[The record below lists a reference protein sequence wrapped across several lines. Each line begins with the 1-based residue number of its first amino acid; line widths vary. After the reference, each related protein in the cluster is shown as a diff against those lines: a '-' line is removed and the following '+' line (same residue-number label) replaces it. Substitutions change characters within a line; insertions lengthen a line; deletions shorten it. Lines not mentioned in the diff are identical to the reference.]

1 MRKIDLRSDTV
12 TLPTDE
18 MREAI
23 ARAELGDDGYA
34 EDPTVNRLE
43 ATAAA
48 LMGKEAAVL
57 LPSGTM
63 GNLAA
68 MIAYCPR
75 GTKAFLGSQA
85 HSYVYE
91 AGGAA
96 ALGGIVMTPIRNTVD
111 GELDLNALRM
121 ELERP
126 SEAHFAEPAMVAL
139 ENTHNLCAGAAVEL
153 SHMAAVSALAHSHSL
168 PVHLDGARI
177 FNAAIA
183 LETTPEKIA
192 SFADSVSFCLS
203 KGLACPIGSLLCGT
217 AAFVGRVRRIRRILG
232 GGMRQAGIIAA
243 AGIVALSAMV
253 DRLAEDHVN
262 ARMLAEGFG
271 LVAGLTVWPVKRRT
285 NMVVFEVDEGP
296 TAAARFSSALKDR
309 GVLVCPRG
317 PSAFRAVTHYGLT
330 RPDIGQALTAA
341 AEAAAEA
348 FGDGTDLKDG
358 IRAALESQPRGHE
371 TVNALP
377 LQRVSSDLR

>member
-1 MRKIDLRSDTV
+1 
-12 TLPTDE
+12 
-18 MREAI
+18 
-23 ARAELGDDGYA
+23 
-34 EDPTVNRLE
+34 
-43 ATAAA
+43 
-48 LMGKEAAVL
+48 
-57 LPSGTM
+57 
-63 GNLAA
+63 
-68 MIAYCPR
+68 
-75 GTKAFLGSQA
+75 
-85 HSYVYE
+85 
-91 AGGAA
+91 
-96 ALGGIVMTPIRNTVD
+96 
-111 GELDLNALRM
+111 
-121 ELERP
+121 
-126 SEAHFAEPAMVAL
+126 
-139 ENTHNLCAGAAVEL
+139 
-153 SHMAAVSALAHSHSL
+153 
-168 PVHLDGARI
+168 
-177 FNAAIA
+177 
-183 LETTPEKIA
+183 
-192 SFADSVSFCLS
+192 
-203 KGLACPIGSLLCGT
+203 
-217 AAFVGRVRRIRRILG
+217 
-232 GGMRQAGIIAA
+232 MRQAGIIAA

-358 IRAALESQPRGHE
+358 IRAALKSQPRGHE